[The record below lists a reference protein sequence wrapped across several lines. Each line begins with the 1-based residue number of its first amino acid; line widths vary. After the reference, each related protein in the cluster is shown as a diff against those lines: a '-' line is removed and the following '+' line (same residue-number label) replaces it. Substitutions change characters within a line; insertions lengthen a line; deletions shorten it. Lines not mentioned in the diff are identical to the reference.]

1 MISKWQK
8 SIENNRMFRHSYT
21 RTSVS
26 LKSPEIYSNIQI
38 IDTSI
43 TRLRLGF
50 TKLPG
55 SFGYHFKIYPTKLC
69 DSCLV
74 PVTAEH
80 WILDCQKWVPERD
93 KLQLAL
99 AGAGLR
105 FNMSSVLRPPVAK
118 QGGVYSAL
126 ALYIVG
132 CGAVGHV

>member
-1 MISKWQK
+1 MADGLAKAALRHEIIDVRTDMSPTEVYSLIRPKMISKWQK

-55 SFGYHFKIYPTKLC
+55 SFGYHFKIYSTKLC

-74 PVTAEH
+74 
-80 WILDCQKWVPERD
+80 L
-93 KLQLAL
+93 
-99 AGAGLR
+99 
-105 FNMSSVLRPPVAK
+105 
-118 QGGVYSAL
+118 
-126 ALYIVG
+126 
-132 CGAVGHV
+132 